1 MGLLLCKLREIQY
14 EARHLAIKLGLNNI
28 NIETVGEQYNLSTT
42 PHEFLQC
49 IFSLWQKQ
57 PSHQRTWKILVQ
69 ALRSSDEQVIADR
82 IERMYTL
89 DQSGM
94 IDL

>member
-42 PHEFLQC
+42 PHEFLQR
-49 IFSLWQKQ
+49 IFSLWLKQ